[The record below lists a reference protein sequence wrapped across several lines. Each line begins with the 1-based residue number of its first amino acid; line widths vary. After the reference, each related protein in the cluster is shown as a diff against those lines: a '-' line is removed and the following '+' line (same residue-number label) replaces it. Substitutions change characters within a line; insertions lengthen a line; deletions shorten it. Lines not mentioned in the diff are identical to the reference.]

1 LVFCANAG
9 AARAERA
16 SAADAMM
23 GRDFMKLLQLTA
35 QPTPK
40 MIDLAGSFPLNNVHA
55 FTSGKLRR
63 QSHDLC
69 KTVAEAAKFLF

>member
-1 LVFCANAG
+1 
-9 AARAERA
+9 
-16 SAADAMM
+16 
-23 GRDFMKLLQLTA
+23 MKLLQLTA